1 MGDRCLAIKHHLR
14 VEPAD
19 EETVFLL
26 GERERFMLRGRI
38 YRLLGPL
45 LDGRRTEAELV
56 TALSDEAS
64 AAEVLHALGRLE
76 ERGYLAEPAP
86 APQSAGFWQA
96 IGESAGRAA
105 ERLAATPVAVI
116 AVGEDDPRA
125 LAALSD
131 AALGALS
138 DAGVA
143 AAEGEPALVV
153 VVTRDYLAGELEAW
167 NRRALREGVRWVP
180 IKPGGVEPW
189 IGPVFR
195 PGAGPCW
202 ACLAHRLRHNRPV
215 EAYLQRR
222 RGLAGPLLPP
232 PVGLPAGRAA
242 ALDLAAVLVAG
253 WIAAGGAGPLD
264 DRLISLD
271 LARARTAEHVV
282 AQRPQCPACGDPEG
296 ARARAGAPVRL
307 EPRPKR
313 FTDDGGHRI
322 ASPEETLAR
331 TLHLV
336 SPISGI
342 VASLGPLEGRD
353 HPLRPVYGAT
363 YRVCPAAGAPSF
375 DDFHSASGG
384 KGKTPAQARAGALS
398 EAVERYSAVFQGDE
412 PLIRARRAELGAAAI
427 HPHDLQNFSDA
438 QYSGRRAAGAAAEH
452 PRHAAPLPFREDT
465 AIDWAPAWS
474 LTRDA
479 RRFLP
484 AAYCYLHLP
493 VPPEERFAAP
503 SPSGHAAGNCLEE
516 AILQG
521 FLELVERDAVA
532 LWWYNR
538 AARPAVDLRSF
549 EEPYFEALSA
559 HYRALGRRLWVL
571 DVTTD
576 LGIPAFVAAARAAD
590 TGRLTLGFGCHLEAR
605 LGVQRALTE
614 LNQLFDP
621 RDRARA
627 AWQDV
632 VSGGA
637 NHVRPAE
644 GAPPRRCG
652 DHEGAPSDD
661 LRDDVRACV
670 ARAAR
675 AGLETV
681 VLDQTRPDTGL
692 SAVKVVVPGLRHIW
706 PRFGPGRLYDVPVR
720 LGWLPRPT
728 REEDLNPVPLVM

>member
-19 EETVFLL
+19 EETVFLV

-56 TALSDEAS
+56 AALSGAAS
-64 AAEVLHALGRLE
+64 AAEVRYALGRLE
-76 ERGYLAEPAP
+76 ERGYLDEPAP
-86 APQSAGFWQA
+86 APECAGFWQA
-96 IGESAGRAA
+96 LGERAGRAA
-105 ERLAATPVAVI
+105 ERLAATPVSVI
-116 AVGEDDPRA
+116 AVGGDDPRA
-125 LAALSD
+125 PGALAGALCDALS
-131 AALGALS
+131 A
-138 DAGVA
+138 AGVA
-143 AAEGEPALVV
+143 VGDEPALVV
-153 VVTRDYLAGELEAW
+153 VLTGDYLAVELDAW
-167 NRRALREGVRWVP
+167 NRRALREAVRWVP
-180 IKPGGVEPW
+180 VKPGGVEPW

-215 EAYLQRR
+215 EAYLERR
-222 RGLAGPLLPP
+222 RGLAGPPLPP
-232 PVGLPAGRAA
+232 LVGLPAGRAA
-242 ALDLAAVLVAG
+242 ALDLTAVLVAR
-253 WIAAGGAGPLD
+253 WIAAGGAGLLD

-271 LARARTAEHVV
+271 LAGARTAEHVV
-282 AQRPQCPACGDPEG
+282 ARRPQCPACGDPEG

-307 EPRPKR
+307 DPRPKR

-322 ASPEETLAR
+322 AFPEETLAR
-331 TLHLV
+331 ALHLV

-342 VASLGPLEGRD
+342 VASLGPVDGRD

-363 YRVCPAAGAPSF
+363 YRVCPAAGSPSF
-375 DDFHSASGG
+375 DDFHRASGG
-384 KGKTPAQARAGALS
+384 KGKTPAQARAAALS

-412 PLIRARRAELGAAAI
+412 PLIRARRAELGAAAV
-427 HPHDLQNFSDA
+427 HPHDLQNFSEA
-438 QYSGRRAAGAAAEH
+438 QYSGRRAASAAAED
-452 PRHAAPLPFREDT
+452 PRQAVPLPFHEDA

-474 LTRDA
+474 LTRDE

-484 AAYCYLHLP
+484 AAYCYLHVP
-493 VPPEERFAAP
+493 VPPEERFG
-503 SPSGHAAGNCLEE
+503 SLNPSGHAAGNCLEE

-549 EEPYFEALSA
+549 EEPYFEALAA
-559 HYRALGRRLWVL
+559 HYRSLGRSLWVL
-571 DVTTD
+571 DATTD
-576 LGIPAFVAAARAAD
+576 LRIPAFVAVARAAD

-627 AWQDV
+627 AWQEV
-632 VSGGA
+632 VSGD
-637 NHVRPAE
+637 VSYVQPAE
-644 GAPPRRCG
+644 GASPRRCG
-652 DHEGAPSDD
+652 DYEGAQSDD

-670 ARAAR
+670 KRAAR

-681 VLDQTRPDTGL
+681 VLDQTRPDIGL